1 MKTHW
6 LFGNGPNKSLE
17 FNIEIDKETNCT
29 SCIHNEVCHRMMDTL
44 CNNYLFGASDC
55 RDQHGCSSCSHR
67 YTRFD
72 KDEVP
77 CFTCKKFKENA

>member
-1 MKTHW
+1 
-6 LFGNGPNKSLE
+6 
-17 FNIEIDKETNCT
+17 
-29 SCIHNEVCHRMMDTL
+29 MMDTL